1 MDSNTSESDKQFMK
15 DLMDQSWYPRQFGF
29 TPSTENVQTQ
39 VAAVSNVVNQYNNV
53 LLYGEV
59 DPDEYLPE
67 FLAALETA
75 GINDIVADYQA
86 KLDEWLKT
94 YNK

>member
-39 VAAVSNVVNQYNNV
+39 VAAVANIVNQYNTT
-53 LLYGEV
+53 LTYGEE
-59 DPDEYLPE
+59 DPAEVLPE
-67 FLAALETA
+67 FLADLEAA

-86 KLDEWLKT
+86 QLDAWLAENGK
-94 YNK
+94 